1 MYNSGRQEEQ
11 SMGFNLYFD
20 IAALII
26 LAFLIASIAL
36 KKQFIGRSNRL
47 YFVVIIVALVATIL
61 DILASLPQFSIP
73 SLVVLNTFFFLARAA
88 TALSLF
94 FYACNLGKIYYRL
107 RRNFWGYVLLFLPYA
122 ILTAC
127 LIVNFFNRII
137 FDYLPGPHYERGPLV
152 LIAYVISYLYLGA
165 ALIIILYS
173 RKYHSKSQ
181 VIALCAAFLLQV
193 GASVFQFFVKDTL
206 VEMFI
211 AAITL
216 LTLSLFVESPENF
229 IDYKTQH
236 LGYRA
241 FIADAERQL
250 DLKEPFTVL
259 FIYITNSAAV
269 YSLYPHDQ
277 ALAFNRACAAKTRAK
292 AKKIDPSLLIYFLG
306 NGTFAYIFNDASK
319 DREMLDFVL
328 DAFSQPMTHN
338 GISFQFIA
346 KTCLLHCP
354 QDCDNVASLVGF
366 SNTFLRFMEGTDLDL
381 EPFRQQAGNV
391 LFELDHIL
399 ERAIREKSFTMH
411 YQGIYDTK
419 ENRFAACEGLLRL
432 NDPTYG
438 MIMPAMM
445 IPYAETC
452 GKISDIGLIV
462 LEKTFAFFSQKLR
475 GKIDYIEV
483 NLSPSQLLNLNL
495 PIQINSIARKYGIES
510 SEVIFEI
517 TEQAASR
524 EDPVFDNNIK
534 LLQREGF
541 RFAIDDFGTG
551 YSNLSRLM
559 QLDIS
564 VVKFDRSM
572 TDLLAEGK
580 QDDFFLGLFPVFH
593 SRGIKILF
601 EGVETKEVVD
611 KLQAMGVDYIQGYYF
626 SKALPEEELLKLL
639 DK

>member
-1 MYNSGRQEEQ
+1 
-11 SMGFNLYFD
+11 MGFNLYFD

-26 LAFLIASIAL
+26 LVFLITSIAL

-47 YFVVIIVALVATIL
+47 YFSVIIVALVATIL
-61 DILASLPQFSIP
+61 DILGSMPEFSIP
-73 SLVVLNTFFFLARAA
+73 SLIVLNTFFFLARGAM
-88 TALSLF
+88 ALSLF

-107 RRNFWGYVLLFLPYA
+107 RSNRWGYVLLFLPYL
-122 ILTAC
+122 ILTVC
-127 LIVNFFNRII
+127 LIVNFFDRII
-137 FDYLPGPHYERGPLV
+137 FDYLPGPHYERGPLAW
-152 LIAYVISYLYLGA
+152 IAYAISYLYLGA
-165 ALIIILYS
+165 ALVIILYS
-173 RKYHSKSQ
+173 RKYHSKSE
-181 VIALCAAFLLQV
+181 ITALCAAFLLQV
-193 GASVFQFFVKDTL
+193 GASIFQFFVKDTL
-206 VEMFI
+206 VEMFV

-216 LTLSLFVESPENF
+216 LTLSLFIESPENF

-241 FIADAERQL
+241 FTVDIERQL
-250 DLKEPFTVL
+250 DLKESFNVLLVYIINSSTV
-259 FIYITNSAAV
+259 YN
-269 YSLYPHDQ
+269 LYPHDQ
-277 ALAFNRACAAKTRAK
+277 ALAFNRVCAAKARAK
-292 AKKIDPSLLIYFLG
+292 AKKIDSSLLVYFLG
-306 NGTFAYIFNDASK
+306 NATFAYVFNGK
-319 DREMLDFVL
+319 DKGTEMKDFVISV
-328 DAFSQPMTHN
+328 FSEPMTHN
-338 GISFQFIA
+338 GISFQFMA
-346 KTCLLHCP
+346 KTCLLRCP
-354 QDCDNVASLVGF
+354 QDCDNVASLIGF
-366 SNTFLRFMEGTDLDL
+366 TNTFLRIMEEKDLDIAPYRK
-381 EPFRQQAGNV
+381 EAGNA

-399 ERAIREKSFTMH
+399 ERAIHEKSFTMN
-411 YQGIYDTK
+411 YQGIYSL
-419 ENRFAACEGLLRL
+419 EQNRFAACEGLLRL

-438 MIMPAMM
+438 LIMPSLM
-445 IPYAETC
+445 IPYAEAC
-452 GKISDIGLIV
+452 GKIGDIGLIV

-475 GKIDYIEV
+475 GKIEYIEV
-483 NLSPSQLLNLNL
+483 NLSPTQLLNLNL
-495 PIQINSIARKYGIES
+495 PIQVNAIARKYGIDS
-510 SEVIFEI
+510 SEVVFEI

-524 EDPVFDNNIK
+524 EDPVFENNIK

-551 YSNLSRLM
+551 YSNLSRIM

-626 SKALPEEELLKLL
+626 SKALPEEQLLALL